1 MQMDGPVGRCIIK
14 RYIGMALKLVWFVG
28 NGSLN
33 MEDSRCVDVVN
44 VYGESEWMYYCH
56 VCQLLVPEA

>member
-1 MQMDGPVGRCIIK
+1 VGRCIIK

-56 VCQLLVPEA
+56 VC